1 MRLLIFDRDGVLN
14 QHVVNADHGTFDS
27 PLHPDQVVLEPGAAQ
42 ALAALTAR
50 GFVISIA
57 SNQPAAAKGKTT
69 WANLE
74 AVNARVVELLEQ
86 AGARISSSHLC
97 PHRSEDACACR
108 KPKPGLLRQALER
121 HPEAAAA
128 EAWMVGDGITDIEA
142 GWALGLKT
150 ALMGSQRCD
159 GCRALDFRKPDYWG
173 SLDGLVSRL
182 LADPVE

>member
-1 MRLLIFDRDGVLN
+1 MRFVIFDRDGVLN

-27 PLHPDQVVLEPGAAQ
+27 PLHPEQVVLEPGAAE

-50 GFVISIA
+50 GFVIAIA

-74 AVNARVVELLEQ
+74 AVNSRVIELLEV

-97 PHRSEDACACR
+97 PHRSEQSCECR
-108 KPKPGLLRQALER
+108 KPKPGLLQQALER
-121 HPEAAAA
+121 HPEAQAAQS
-128 EAWMVGDGITDIEA
+128 WMVGDGVTDVEA
-142 GWALGLKT
+142 GWALGMKT
-150 ALMGSQRCD
+150 GLIGARRCD
-159 GCRALDFRKPDYWG
+159 GCRALDSRQPDYWG

-182 LADPVE
+182 LAESAA